1 MNQGLVAPHPIV
13 QYGMFKF
20 QHLCAFFC
28 LAVAVEMDGVISE
41 WFLLLRTCPRVLA
54 AFED

>member
-28 LAVAVEMDGVISE
+28 LVVAVEMDGVISE
-41 WFLLLRTCPRVLA
+41 WFLLFRTCPRVLA